1 MPIFSYVIIEMR
13 SIKELKYNQ
22 NIDETNDPDLFMKG
36 LKRRNGGGVMK
47 IGHVVVLSLLLLV
60 LSAGLIN
67 IAEASE
73 NRLEGIVTDH
83 QGVPIRG
90 VKVNTWDGKNLR
102 QAVSDQEGRFY
113 ISGIVAGT
121 FFAVRLTKSNCETVR
136 MGGLRFPEGQSL
148 SLTAEFAKISPGSEY
163 IVKLPSNPSTGY
175 SWTAIVNGREEILS
189 LKEKIMGQP
198 DDKSEAGG
206 HLKGRP
212 GYETWKFSALSAG
225 RSDLLLE
232 YRRSWEGSVAP
243 LRYHICSVT
252 VR

>member
-1 MPIFSYVIIEMR
+1 
-13 SIKELKYNQ
+13 
-22 NIDETNDPDLFMKG
+22 MK
-36 LKRRNGGGVMK
+36 M
-47 IGHVVVLSLLLLV
+47 GHVVVFSLLLLV

-67 IAEASE
+67 IADASE

-90 VKVNTWDGKNLR
+90 VKVNTWDGKTLR

-113 ISGIVAGT
+113 VSGIVPGT

-189 LKEKIMGQP
+189 LKEKIMEQP

-212 GYETWKFSALSAG
+212 GYETLKFSALSAG
-225 RSDLLLE
+225 RSDLLLA

>member
-1 MPIFSYVIIEMR
+1 
-13 SIKELKYNQ
+13 
-22 NIDETNDPDLFMKG
+22 
-36 LKRRNGGGVMK
+36 
-47 IGHVVVLSLLLLV
+47 
-60 LSAGLIN
+60 
-67 IAEASE
+67 
-73 NRLEGIVTDH
+73 
-83 QGVPIRG
+83 
-90 VKVNTWDGKNLR
+90 
-102 QAVSDQEGRFY
+102 
-113 ISGIVAGT
+113 
-121 FFAVRLTKSNCETVR
+121 
-136 MGGLRFPEGQSL
+136 MGGLRFPGGQSL

-189 LKEKIMGQP
+189 LKEKIMEQP

-212 GYETWKFSALSAG
+212 GYETLKFSALSAG
-225 RSDLLLE
+225 RSDLLLA

>member
-1 MPIFSYVIIEMR
+1 
-13 SIKELKYNQ
+13 
-22 NIDETNDPDLFMKG
+22 
-36 LKRRNGGGVMK
+36 MK
-47 IGHVVVLSLLLLV
+47 IGHVAVISLLLLM
-60 LSAGLIN
+60 LSLGLAN
-67 IAEASE
+67 IAEASGQK
-73 NRLEGIVTDH
+73 LEGMVTD
-83 QGVPIRG
+83 QNGVPIRG
-90 VKVNTWDGKNLR
+90 VKVNTWDGKTLR
-102 QAVSDQEGRFY
+102 QAVSDRDGKFSV
-113 ISGIVAGT
+113 SGIVPGT
-121 FFAVRLTKSNCETVR
+121 FFAVRLTRSTCETVR
-136 MGGLRFPEGQSL
+136 MEGLRFPGGQSL

-189 LKEKIMGQP
+189 LKEKIMEQP

>member
-1 MPIFSYVIIEMR
+1 
-13 SIKELKYNQ
+13 
-22 NIDETNDPDLFMKG
+22 MK
-36 LKRRNGGGVMK
+36 M
-47 IGHVVVLSLLLLV
+47 GHVVVLSLLLLV
-60 LSAGLIN
+60 ISAGLIN

-73 NRLEGIVTDH
+73 NRLEGIVTD
-83 QGVPIRG
+83 QNGVPIRG
-90 VKVNTWDGKNLR
+90 VEVNTWDGKTLR
-102 QAVSDQEGRFY
+102 QAVSDRDGKFSV
-113 ISGIVAGT
+113 SGIVPGT
-121 FFAVRLTKSNCETVR
+121 FFAVRLTRSTCETVR

-189 LKEKIMGQP
+189 LKEKIMEQP

-212 GYETWKFSALSAG
+212 GYETLKFSALSAG
-225 RSDLLLE
+225 RSDLLLA